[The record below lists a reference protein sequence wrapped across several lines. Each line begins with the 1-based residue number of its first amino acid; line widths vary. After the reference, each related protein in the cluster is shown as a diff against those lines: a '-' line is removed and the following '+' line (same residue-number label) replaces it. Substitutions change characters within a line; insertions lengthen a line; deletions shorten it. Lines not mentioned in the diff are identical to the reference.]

1 MVTFALCIMIG
12 LAWEC
17 NFHGP
22 AIGLF
27 ALAVL
32 DRLDRIAEQIKY
44 KGHARDEIEEAV
56 VKDWEAQL
64 LIPARMVSSSR
75 RSQCPKP
82 STQRIGQWSSGDLRK
97 DTALGQSMALAKDKE
112 TADLIVDRRQRLPRF
127 DRVDQRQGSSARK
140 QEANHTLPLTDLHLR

>member
-32 DRLDRIAEQIKY
+32 DRLDRIAEQIKRTRAIC
-44 KGHARDEIEEAV
+44 ARRDEEAV
-56 VKDWEAQL
+56 VKDWEAQPHPGKDGVVVTTQSVSAVDPKNWPMV
-64 LIPARMVSSSR
+64 IWGPA
-75 RSQCPKP
+75 Q
-82 STQRIGQWSSGDLRK
+82 GY
-97 DTALGQSMALAKDKE
+97 ALGQSMALAKDKE
-112 TADLIVDRRQRLPRF
+112 TADLIVTAVNAYHASTG
-127 DRVDQRQGSSARK
+127 VDQRRGSSTRK
-140 QEANHTLPLTDLHLR
+140 QEANHTLPLPDLHLR